1 MSEMWRGW
9 LESEVGA
16 GNRCGIVLHLGQM
29 RVNDERTND
38 RSGSQVGAGSALS
51 LEVSVAGSAV
61 GSVLLVFSF
70 LLIVEGVWS

>member
-1 MSEMWRGW
+1 
-9 LESEVGA
+9 
-16 GNRCGIVLHLGQM
+16 M